1 MPGGAVA
8 RIERLVVGPLATNCY
23 VLESEG
29 EIAVVDPGG
38 DGDRI
43 LAKVEEMDGAVR
55 YVINTHGH
63 VDHVAANRAV
73 LEAVGEEAGLLIHE
87 ADAEYLAQPD
97 ISFAMMVGQRIEAM
111 SPTRILVEGDEV
123 DVGSEKLTVWHTPG
137 HTPGGM
143 CLVGNGYAFTG
154 DTLFVDSIGRTDLP
168 GGSEVEMRASL
179 LRLQASLPP
188 ETMLYPGHNE
198 PGTLARARLVNPFL
212 GTGWLS

>member
-1 MPGGAVA
+1 VP

-29 EIAVVDPGG
+29 EVAVVDPGG
-38 DGDRI
+38 DSESIVAMVDELG
-43 LAKVEEMDGAVR
+43 GTVR

-73 LEAVGEEAGLLIHE
+73 LEAAGEETELLIHE
-87 ADAEYLAQPD
+87 ADAQYLAQPD
-97 ISFAMMVGQRIEAM
+97 INFAMMVGQRIEAM
-111 SPTRILVEGDEV
+111 SPTRTLVEGDEV
-123 DVGSEKLTVWHTPG
+123 AVGGEKLAVWHTPG

-154 DTLFVDSIGRTDLP
+154 DTLFVDSIGRTDFP

-179 LRLQASLPP
+179 LRLQSSLPP

-198 PGTLARARLVNPFL
+198 PGTLSRARLVNPFL